1 METPKTNLVLL
12 FAIALVAIVTTA
24 LVAGLVPALHMIQ
37 SSGNVK
43 ALGIAVYRDEGCTQ
57 NLTSIDWGFVEAEKS
72 YAEEIW
78 VKNTGNAPAKL
89 NMTTENWEPTSAKD
103 YITLVWDLEGNTLE
117 AGKIVKATL
126 TLSVSANVVQTSI
139 RDFSFTIVI
148 IGNEF

>member
-12 FAIALVAIVTTA
+12 FVIALVAIVTTA

-43 ALGIAVYRDEGCTQ
+43 ALGIAVYGDEGCTQ
-57 NLTSIDWGFVEAEKS
+57 NLTSIDWGFVEVEKS

-78 VKNTGNAPAKL
+78 VKNTGNAPVKL